1 MNRPSRTP
9 NAPLRAA
16 ERLDPFYDYV
26 WSRGSYAQIRS
37 RRKMVARVNAGLR
50 RPPRWF
56 TPTDEEVEAARLR
69 LHTKRREQ
77 KLGVLAALDMWRSLT
92 IQQAA
97 AFLGM
102 PELIE
107 SEAQIIRDL
116 YALDLVDVGS
126 FEGFSDREVRTRDVG
141 EWLIRP
147 TRSARYQEL
156 VAPYLTIPES
166 VKVTGGMEFMT
177 GGQYD
182 RHNLLASE
190 LALRVAELTPASMVI
205 GEKWS
210 SHAGLLYEG
219 WGNPDP
225 HPHVNGRG
233 DLTIIRSDGLRI
245 AVEMTASLGRSFH
258 AKVDRWAQRLSSGT
272 LEAQGTVVLF
282 VTAGEQHPVSHDKKE
297 LHSQVRSAVL
307 AAVRAHPGLSSSS
320 RTAERVF
327 VARWDELFP
336 SRHHTSDG
344 FHLLQAASPVGTYRD
359 GVDELWSPRRL
370 LDLNDVV
377 YRPAPGTDPLA
388 IISNST
394 ALMGTPWW
402 FRDGSAPQVAMDA
415 VKQLWP
421 KGLPGVRPEDMA
433 ARGTAGQVTFP
444 KRVLL

>member
-1 MNRPSRTP
+1 MKTTN
-9 NAPLRAA
+9 
-16 ERLDPFYDYV
+16 RLDPFHDYV
-26 WSRGSYAQIRS
+26 WSRGSFAQIRS

-50 RPPRWF
+50 RPPSWF
-56 TPTDEEVEAARLR
+56 IPTDAEVEAAKQR
-69 LHTKRREQ
+69 LHTKRRDQ
-77 KLGVLAALDMWRSLT
+77 KLGVLAVLDMWRSLT

-102 PELIE
+102 PELIDH
-107 SEAQIIRDL
+107 EATIIRDL

-126 FEGFSDREVRTRDVG
+126 FEGFSDLEVRTRDVG

-156 VAPYLTIPES
+156 VEPHLTYPES
-166 VKVTGGMEFMT
+166 VKMTGGMEFMT

-182 RHNLLASE
+182 RHNVLATE
-190 LALRVAELTPASMVI
+190 LALRVAEHTPTAMVL

-233 DLTIIRSDGLRI
+233 DLTIVRSDGLRI
-245 AVEMTASLGRSFH
+245 VVEMTASLGRSFH

-272 LEAQGTVVLF
+272 LETQGTVVLF
-282 VTAGEQHPVSHDKKE
+282 VTAGEQHPISHDKKE
-297 LHSQVRSAVL
+297 LHSQARAAVL
-307 AAVRAHPGLSSSS
+307 AAVRVHPGLSSSS
-320 RTAERVF
+320 RTAERMF

-336 SRHHTSDG
+336 ARHEASPG
-344 FHLLQAASPVGTYRD
+344 FQLLQAASPVGVYQE
-359 GVDELWSPRRL
+359 GADELWTPRSV
-370 LDLNDVV
+370 LDPNDVV
-377 YRPAPGTDPLA
+377 YRPTTGLDPLA
-388 IISNST
+388 IIDNGS
-394 ALMGTPWW
+394 ALLGTPWW

-415 VKQLWP
+415 VKQMWP

-433 ARGTAGQVTFP
+433 ARGTAGRVTFP